1 MEAHVPAIMAAAD
14 SGFDLDY
21 SELREYG
28 HGMYAE
34 VAEALGEGFAPY
46 LPGCVKKAMASLRL
60 DDGVVYDSDEE
71 EHDRARRSMVP
82 GGDSDDDGED
92 LSDSTATAG
101 TGTGTTPSSAA
112 SSRKKP
118 LRAAIASYAHHCPNA
133 FKTHIG
139 AFLNP
144 MGDMADYMHEMVR
157 SQAHHALARMA
168 QCALKAAPPPSAE
181 AFPIVDASLNATQR
195 AALEDDD
202 GDAVAAAMESAA
214 EVIKS
219 VAALG
224 GGGIRTSPTPDTS
237 RASATTASPCWRA
250 ARRAGRAT
258 TRSTGRRGG
267 RRRRRRR
274 GRPGGGRRGG

>member
-1 MEAHVPAIMAAAD
+1 MEAHVPAVMAAAD

-34 VAEALGEGFAPY
+34 VAEALGEAFAPY
-46 LPGCVKKAMASLRL
+46 LPGCVDKAMTSLRL

-71 EHDRARRSMVP
+71 EHERNGRRIAGLP

-92 LSDSTATAG
+92 LSDSDSDG
-101 TGTGTTPSSAA
+101 GGGGGNYSIFSGVVEEKAA
-112 SSRKKP
+112 ACK
-118 LRAAIASYAHHCPNA
+118 AVASYAHHCPDA

-168 QCALKAAPPPSAE
+168 QCALRAAPPPSAE

-202 GDAVAAAMESAA
+202 RDAVAAAMESAA

-219 VAALG
+219 VAAIG
-224 GGGIRTSPTPDTS
+224 GGGIRHLADAGHLKGLSDHCL
-237 RASATTASPCWRA
+237 AVLE
-250 ARRAGRAT
+250 GRAPCQEGDDEDHWAEEGEP
-258 TRSTGRRGG
+258 R
-267 RRRRRRR
+267 
-274 GRPGGGRRGG
+274 